1 MPGEQEKVIAV
12 ERAGK
17 SKMKQDFGGGFVRE
31 FAQAAPEP
39 TMVACL
45 PTGVT
50 K

>member
-31 FAQAAPEP
+31 FAQWLRFWSQR
-39 TMVACL
+39 L
-45 PTGVT
+45 PLKGA
-50 K
+50 